1 MTQIEIGYEVQDR
14 LPISGAISKSKLDG
28 LDGQSREVTGGL
40 GSGSID
46 VEAIGKVPE
55 FAESKIG
62 CELEDCDSRLFMP
75 LAIT

>member
-1 MTQIEIGYEVQDR
+1 MKYKTAY
-14 LPISGAISKSKLDG
+14 LFPGAISNSKLDG

-40 GSGSID
+40 GCGSIA